1 MVRVPVW
8 VFRSTVGRFLPKGAA
23 QAETEEG
30 GAEEDSDVPQNTPPS
45 SESAGEDFEIL
56 DKSTDSLS
64 KVKTSG
70 AQQGGKPT
78 KRKTTKKR

>member
-8 VFRSTVGRFLPKGAA
+8 VFQSTVGRFLPKGAA
-23 QAETEEG
+23 QAEAEDIP
-30 GAEEDSDVPQNTPPS
+30 EEDSDAPQATPTS
-45 SESAGEDFEIL
+45 SESAGDDFELL

-70 AQQGGKPT
+70 AQQGKAT
-78 KRKTTKKR
+78 KRKTTKKK

>member
-8 VFRSTVGRFLPKGAA
+8 IFQSTAGRFLPKGNA
-23 QAETEEG
+23 QAETEET
-30 GAEEDSDVPQNTPPS
+30 AEEDSDAPQHTPPS

-64 KVKTSG
+64 KVKTTG
-70 AQQGGKPT
+70 AQQGGKAT